1 MTHKNE
7 GRYKLIV
14 LWYQELLGDKRA
26 VPGKNFAHGSH
37 NHRISYAIG
46 FLKFSG
52 ELQRLS
58 VCSHWMDF

>member
-7 GRYKLIV
+7 GKYKLLV

-26 VPGKNFAHGSH
+26 VPGKSFAHGSH
-37 NHRISYAIG
+37 KHRTSDEIE

-52 ELQRLS
+52 
-58 VCSHWMDF
+58 DYKD